1 MNASEDEIYQGDVN
15 DGNSHY
21 IYFIEDNIV
30 FIYDEQTFFCTLDS
44 YLLFSEKS
52 MSIKILI
59 FYNVKENIY
68 TFYTHFRK

>member
-21 IYFIEDNIV
+21 IDFIEDNNV